1 MYFLSEGNSNLRSYE
16 SPYRRSK
23 WTPLGP
29 VAGTAHNFSG
39 PSDPPRYFQPVYIPS
54 GGILISSFQWDEPS
68 FSASG
73 VGPKSDLDIYLI
85 DSHGNMVAAG
95 TLDNIASGEPV
106 EVFGYFNDTP
116 DVKFYLVVGKY
127 AGPDPTLLNYI
138 LYGDALFYLTPPP
151 VPALLSSPTAPHPT

>member
-39 PSDPPRYFQPVYIPS
+39 PSDPPRYFQPVYIPP
-54 GGILISSFQWDEPS
+54 GGTLISSFQWDESS

-73 VGPKSDLDIYLI
+73 VGATSDFDIYLL
-85 DSHGNMVAAG
+85 DSQGNIVAVGAA
-95 TLDNIASGEPV
+95 DNIASGDPID
-106 EVFGYFNDTP
+106 VFGSFN
-116 DVKFYLVVGKY
+116 
-127 AGPDPTLLNYI
+127 N
-138 LYGDALFYLTPPP
+138 
-151 VPALLSSPTAPHPT
+151 